1 MDLCSFLFIH
11 SSASILLHLPATHP
25 HLPASFLLLAG
36 PRLLLPGL
44 LPCHLRLLLSS
55 IRLSHSSSNCCK
67 QPQSPR
73 FSFLL
78 PLSHVFLPLSLSLSL
93 SVCLIPFLVLN
104 PFVSP
109 RHSWFGTF
117 LQRPISSPSRNR
129 SLLHSPPRKH
139 VSPPFGLLLFFWFLS
154 RSFSFPFPP
163 GVLPRLNFSCYI
175 GQQAPPTTFFA
186 TTTLSTTLVIN
197 TLGQV
202 NVVSF
207 SLPFPIH
214 SPFSIPHSP
223 FPTCSCPLQRF
234 QVLTLLLL
242 GSPPPTAP
250 SDRRPFR
257 FPIDSETIHPKA
269 YGRLSPLSARALP
282 RLPSA
287 PPLDLHRRPA
297 DPYHN
302 STSFWH
308 HAFYSARHRSDPETA
323 TRFTYFT

>member
-1 MDLCSFLFIH
+1 MLNSLSRTQSF
-11 SSASILLHLPATHP
+11 
-25 HLPASFLLLAG
+25 
-36 PRLLLPGL
+36 R
-44 LPCHLRLLLSS
+44 
-55 IRLSHSSSNCCK
+55 
-67 QPQSPR
+67 QPQAQLVRDIFAAANLVP
-73 FSFLL
+73 FPKPIAA
-78 PLSHVFLPLSLSLSL
+78 PLSTKKARFPSLWTSPFFL
-93 SVCLIPFLVLN
+93 
-104 PFVSP
+104 
-109 RHSWFGTF
+109 
-117 LQRPISSPSRNR
+117 
-129 SLLHSPPRKH
+129 
-139 VSPPFGLLLFFWFLS
+139 FLS